1 MTLIKRD
8 DAIEA
13 VCRTRCGDKAKGCP
27 AHSCLVIEEFDALQ
41 SAETHEI
48 RTETHGVCLI
58 SKDDAIKAIRKC
70 KFESVMPSDWYIG
83 MECAQDIVKTLPS
96 AEAYFTDGNKIAD
109 WIPVSERLPEDS
121 GDYLV
126 CPSNGVI
133 EDYSD
138 CRDVMIMPYD
148 ADCEAFGWW
157 TERYDPISLGFV
169 DSDFNEFEVL
179 AWMPLPKP
187 YKGGEE

>member
-1 MTLIKRD
+1 MTREEAIKRIKHHKIVHKMD
-8 DAIEA
+8 EPNAIKISEALDMAIEA
-13 VCRTRCGDKAKGCP
+13 LKT
-27 AHSCLVIEEFDALQ
+27 Q
-41 SAETHEI
+41 S
-48 RTETHGVCLI
+48 
-58 SKDDAIKAIRKC
+58 K
-70 KFESVMPSDWYIG
+70 
-83 MECAQDIVKTLPS
+83 
-96 AEAYFTDGNKIAD
+96 
-109 WIPVSERLPEDS
+109 WIPCSERLPENS

-126 CPSNGVI
+126 CPSDGVI

-157 TERYDPISLGFV
+157 TDRYDPISLGFV

-187 YKGGEE
+187 YREDGEA